1 MKKLICLVAVIFS
14 CVTSFAGVLH
24 IKTYN
29 NDVYMTCN
37 FMGVIDD
44 SKYMFKLSDNRWI
57 MLSDKDTWVY
67 KEAN

>member
-1 MKKLICLVAVIFS
+1 MKKLICLVAVILS

-29 NDVYMTCN
+29 NDVYVTCD
-37 FMGVIDD
+37 FMGVIGD

-67 KEAN
+67 KEGD